1 MEEVIIS
8 DSLVNNYSLY
18 AIITIFTVG
27 IILGMYISSQIKE
40 SIRSNINRKELLK
53 NIKNEQ
59 KKRKN

>member
-40 SIRSNINRKELLK
+40 SIRSNINRNNLLK
-53 NIKNEQ
+53 NMKNEQ
-59 KKRKN
+59 KKRKT